1 MNETQKKVVTIE
13 RHIIN
18 EERKHPS
25 ATGEFSNL
33 LRDITLAVKIVQRE
47 VSFAG
52 LVDIIGFTGSKNVHG
67 EAVKK
72 LDIYANDKIIQSM
85 TQGGHFAALASE
97 ENEDIVL
104 IPESSKWAKYI
115 MLFDPLDGS
124 SNIDVNINIGTIFSI
139 YKRLSSL
146 GTEPT
151 IADFLQPGKKLL
163 AAGYVI
169 YGPSTVLVYSSGHGV
184 HAFTL
189 DPGIGEFLLSYNNL
203 QIPLKGNIYSVN
215 EGNYNLWSAKL
226 KQYIDYIKNPDHNQ
240 YSLRYIGSLVADFHR
255 TLMYGG
261 IFLYPADNKNPKGKL
276 RLLYELNPLAFLI
289 GQAGGI
295 ATTGDGNIMDVVPE
309 ELHQR
314 SPVFMGSKENI
325 NELKSFLE

>member
-1 MNETQKKVVTIE
+1 MNEAHNKVVTIE

-33 LRDITLAVKIVQRE
+33 LRDITLAIKIVQRE
-47 VSFAG
+47 VSLAG
-52 LVDIIGFTGSKNVHG
+52 LVDILGFTGSKNVHG

-104 IPESSKWAKYI
+104 IPENSKWAKYI

-151 IADFLQPGKKLL
+151 IDDFLQPGNKLL
-163 AAGYVI
+163 AAGYVL
-169 YGPSTVLVYSSGHGV
+169 YGPSTMMVYSSGHGV

-203 QIPLKGNIYSVN
+203 QIPQKGNIYSVN
-215 EGNYNLWSAKL
+215 EGNYNLWSDKL
-226 KQYIDYIKNPDHNQ
+226 KQYIDHIKKQASNQ

-261 IFLYPADNKNPKGKL
+261 IFLYPSDGKNSKGKL

-289 GQAGGI
+289 EQAGGS
-295 ATTGDGNIMDVVPE
+295 ATDGMKNIKDVIPE

-314 SPVFMGSKENI
+314 SPVFIGSKENI
-325 NELKSFLE
+325 SELKSFLK

>member
-1 MNETQKKVVTIE
+1 MNGIHNKIVTIE
-13 RHIIN
+13 RHIID

-33 LRDITLAVKIVQRE
+33 LRDITLAIKIVQRE
-47 VSFAG
+47 VSLAG
-52 LVDIIGFTGSKNVHG
+52 LVDILGFTGTKNIHG

-72 LDIYANDKIIQSM
+72 LDIYANEKIIQSM

-97 ENEDIVL
+97 ENEEIVL
-104 IPESSKWAKYI
+104 IPERSKWAKYI

-151 IADFLQPGKKLL
+151 INDFLQPGNKLL

-169 YGPSTVLVYSSGHGV
+169 YGPGTVFVYSSGHGV

-189 DPGIGEFLLSYNNL
+189 DPGIGEFLLSSENL
-203 QIPLKGNIYSVN
+203 QIPQSGKIYSIN
-215 EGNYNLWSAKL
+215 EGYFNQWDEKL
-226 KQYIDYIKNPDHNQ
+226 KAYINHIKNPGMN

-261 IFLYPADNKNPKGKL
+261 IFLYPSDKNNPNGKL
-276 RLLYELNPLAFLI
+276 RLQYELNPLSYLI
-289 GQAGGI
+289 EQAGGSAI
-295 ATTGDGNIMDVVPE
+295 TEKGNIKEIIPQ
-309 ELHQR
+309 ELHQK
-314 SPVFMGSKENI
+314 SPAFIGSKGNI
-325 NELKSFLE
+325 NELKTFLNI

>member
-1 MNETQKKVVTIE
+1 MNDNQNKIVTIE

-18 EERKHPS
+18 EERIHPS

-33 LRDITLAVKIVQRE
+33 LRDITLAVKIVQKE
-47 VSFAG
+47 VSLAG
-52 LVDIIGFTGSKNVHG
+52 LVDILGFTGSMNVHG

-72 LDIYANDKIIQSM
+72 LDIYANEKIIQSM

-104 IPESSKWAKYI
+104 IPERSKWAKYI

-139 YKRLSSL
+139 YKRSSSL
-146 GTEPT
+146 GTEPAT
-151 IADFLQPGKKLL
+151 ADFLQPGTKLL

-189 DPGIGEFLLSYNNL
+189 DPSIGEFLLSHNNL
-203 QIPLKGNIYSVN
+203 QVPQKGKMYSVN
-215 EGNYNLWSAKL
+215 EGYYNLWDENIKE
-226 KQYIDYIKNPDHNQ
+226 YINFIKSEENN

-261 IFLYPADNKNPKGKL
+261 VFLYPADKKNPNGKL
-276 RLLYELNPLAFLI
+276 RLQYELNPLAYLME
-289 GQAGGI
+289 QAGGLAI
-295 ATTGDGNIMDVVPE
+295 AGSQNIKDILPTG
-309 ELHQR
+309 LHQR
-314 SPVFMGSKENI
+314 SPVFIGSRENI
-325 NELKSFLE
+325 NELRRFINM

>member
-1 MNETQKKVVTIE
+1 MNERQNKVVTIE

-18 EERKHPS
+18 EERIHPT

-33 LRDITLAVKIVQRE
+33 LRDITLAIKIVQRE
-47 VSFAG
+47 VSLAG
-52 LVDIIGFTGSKNVHG
+52 LVDILGFTGSKNVHG

-97 ENEDIVL
+97 ENENIVL
-104 IPESSKWAKYI
+104 IPERSKWAKYI

-139 YKRLSSL
+139 YKRVSSL

-151 IADFLQPGKKLL
+151 TEDFLQPGNKLI
-163 AAGYVI
+163 AAGYVL
-169 YGPSTVLVYSSGHGV
+169 YGPSVVLVYSSSHGV

-189 DPGIGEFLLSYNNL
+189 DPGIGEFLLSSTNL
-203 QIPLKGNIYSVN
+203 RIPQKGYIYSAN
-215 EGNYNLWSAKL
+215 EGNYNLWDDKIKA
-226 KQYIDYIKNPDHNQ
+226 YIDHIKKSDTN

-261 IFLYPADNKNPKGKL
+261 IFLYPGDKKNPNGKL
-276 RLLYELNPLAFLI
+276 RLQYELNPLAFLI
-289 GQAGGI
+289 EQAGGSAI
-295 ATTGDGNIMDVVPE
+295 AGNESIKEVAPT
-309 ELHQR
+309 ELHQK

-325 NELKSFLE
+325 NELKTFLNR

>member
-1 MNETQKKVVTIE
+1 MNETHNKVVTIE
-13 RHIIN
+13 RHIID
-18 EERKHPS
+18 EERIYPS

-33 LRDITLAVKIVQRE
+33 LRDITLAIKIVQKE
-47 VSFAG
+47 VSMAG
-52 LVDIIGFTGSKNVHG
+52 LVDILGLTGSKNIHG

-85 TQGGHFAALASE
+85 SQGGHFAALASE

-104 IPESSKWAKYI
+104 IPERSKWAKYI

-139 YKRLSSL
+139 YKRVSSL
-146 GTEPT
+146 GTEPAT
-151 IADFLQPGKKLL
+151 EDFLQPGNKLL

-189 DPGIGEFLLSYNNL
+189 DPGIGEFLLSHKNL
-203 QIPLKGNIYSVN
+203 QIPQRGNIYSAN
-215 EGNYNLWSAKL
+215 EGNYNLWDDKL
-226 KQYIDYIKNPDHNQ
+226 KLYIDHIKNQDGN

-261 IFLYPADNKNPKGKL
+261 IFIYPGDKKNPNGKL
-276 RLLYELNPLAFLI
+276 RLQYELNPLAFLI
-289 GQAGGI
+289 DQAGGC
-295 ATTGDGNIMDVVPE
+295 ATTGKENIKDIIPTKI
-309 ELHQR
+309 HQK
-314 SPVFMGSKENI
+314 SPVYIGSKENI
-325 NELKSFLE
+325 NELKTFLER